1 MTRSLTPSQLDRIK
15 YYLPARMAQG
25 LKSSISPTQQEELYK
40 GLRALR
46 EGIAA
51 YLPRYLVENL
61 QTDPEPG
68 QAGCYFKSG
77 TVMIADVSGFTAM
90 SEKLSVLGKE
100 GAEEMTGI
108 VNAYFEAMLDISEG
122 MGGDLL
128 KFGGDALMIFFEG
141 ELGAERALNTADS
154 MQVAMGRFI
163 NVETSQGVFPLRMS
177 IGMASGPIIL
187 LNLGSAEEMYYTVMG
202 RTLGRMAQM
211 EEKATAG
218 QVVIDEPTTQA
229 VQGHAQFQ
237 ELDPETFLLKDLNL
251 AGDSSPLEISGDK
264 AQKQPSDGS
273 TDLLAETELLEA
285 LSPYVPD
292 ELLIRLIADPNH
304 PVRRGSHRPVTNMFA
319 NFIGLDEIVEDL
331 GESRQ
336 EDILEIAD
344 AYLTPMSQ
352 ILDRYGGTISRLD
365 TYSVGQRILAL
376 FGALQAHEDD
386 PERAVRA
393 GIEMNHAL
401 ESVNLTIK
409 PILADAL
416 ESKALNG
423 LKQRIGINTGF
434 VFAGSVGSP
443 RRREYTVMGAQV
455 NLTARLMS
463 IAEEGDVLIGGSTAR
478 HMESAFT
485 LEERSLF
492 VITSSETKS
501 RDRHDWH
508 D

>member
-1 MTRSLTPSQLDRIK
+1 
-15 YYLPARMAQG
+15 
-25 LKSSISPTQQEELYK
+25 
-40 GLRALR
+40 
-46 EGIAA
+46 
-51 YLPRYLVENL
+51 
-61 QTDPEPG
+61 
-68 QAGCYFKSG
+68 
-77 TVMIADVSGFTAM
+77 
-90 SEKLSVLGKE
+90 
-100 GAEEMTGI
+100 
-108 VNAYFEAMLDISEG
+108 
-122 MGGDLL
+122 
-128 KFGGDALMIFFEG
+128 
-141 ELGAERALNTADS
+141 
-154 MQVAMGRFI
+154 
-163 NVETSQGVFPLRMS
+163 
-177 IGMASGPIIL
+177 
-187 LNLGSAEEMYYTVMG
+187 MYYTVMG

-336 EDILEIAD
+336 EEILEIAD

-376 FGALQAHEDD
+376 FGALKAHEDD

-401 ESVNLTIK
+401 ESVNRTIK

-416 ESKALNG
+416 ESKAVNG

-485 LEERSLF
+485 LEEREAVKVKGISEPVRNYVVGDEIAAQARLARLAATPIQGREGELLSSSHVMAEVLGGQGRSL
-492 VITSSETKS
+492 VISGESGIGKS
-501 RDRHDWH
+501 RLIDEIVTEALASGMGVVDGASLAEWALSMVLASPM
-508 D
+508 DGQ